1 MAVRRAVVAAG
12 CNGWAQNLDAMIWP
26 GSLIV
31 GGTQWSD
38 DGATLESAEALETVL
53 RISGTAPILE
63 WNPAFTPKM
72 ACELQNRWI
81 DGQFHR
87 CTWLFACGTCHL
99 SIHGCGA
106 GCQRCRRWSLR

>member
-81 DGQFHR
+81 DGELA
-87 CTWLFACGTCHL
+87 CTWFRHL
-99 SIHGCGA
+99 NSVVVFSCGA
-106 GCQRCRRWSLR
+106 GCQPCRRWSLR

>member
-87 CTWLFACGTCHL
+87 LHMALCTCHL

-106 GCQRCRRWSLR
+106 GQRCRRWSLR

>member
-1 MAVRRAVVAAG
+1 MAAG

-81 DGQFHR
+81 DGEFHR
-87 CTWLFACGTCHL
+87 LHGIWHPSTLGAVFSHSMRALGVSAAGHGLCGE
-99 SIHGCGA
+99 
-106 GCQRCRRWSLR
+106 